1 MKYYE
6 VHLPLSLNRKL
17 VYSSATP
24 IFEGARVLVPLSS
37 KLYLGI
43 CGQETSY
50 EQGIKYKSVLE
61 VLDDCEVLPA
71 ELMDLAKWMASYYH
85 CPVGRVI
92 FSMLPSRMQP
102 DLDAGIKWIGDSIP
116 PEFGKLHELLSKH
129 EVLNISQIKK
139 LLPGYALYKRI
150 EEAEALGLVSVAR
163 KLSHKDKP
171 KVQNYIIRTDMDF
184 NPDTLP
190 LKQRETWELICAE
203 RHPFPM
209 ANISSLVSYSSIK
222 ALVTKQLIRIEARF
236 SDPDP
241 MLPDKCAT
249 PKQIVLSDE
258 QKAAVADIMRGFGS
272 FNVNL
277 LYGITGSGKTEV
289 YIELIRNY
297 LAQNKSIIF
306 LIPEIALTPQM
317 VERFQGNFG
326 DTLAIQH
333 SQLSEKDRFLQWQ
346 MIKRGEKQIIIG
358 ARSAIFSPL
367 ADIGLIIVDEEHEGS
382 YKQDSVPRYHGRDVA
397 IVRAQQHGAQVI
409 LGSATPSLETW
420 FNAESGKYRR
430 QQLHSRPLES
440 QLPEVKIIDLRDEED
455 HELISPSLM
464 MAIDQRLQRKE
475 QVILFQNRRGYSS
488 FMQCLKCGKLVTC
501 SQCDISLAYHRDKE
515 EMQCH
520 YCGLSIPSP
529 RKCPDCGSYSFAY
542 GAPGTQKLEQTLK
555 VMFPDAKILRMD
567 SDSARKRDTYKHMYN
582 RMKKKEVDILLG
594 TQMISKGLD
603 FPEVT
608 LVGVILADISLN
620 VPDFRAA
627 ERTFQLLTQVAGR
640 SGRGAKAGEVIIQT
654 FNPEHYAVEAASR
667 QDYLSFVSEELSH
680 RRNLY
685 YPPYYRL
692 ARVLFQGTDLENI
705 KQDMRK
711 IELIKQEIG
720 REFRIP
726 ELLLIGPSPA
736 PFSKISNN
744 YRYHLIMKGINP
756 ATIRKAIALMEVKA
770 SLTAGVSMQF
780 DVDPVSL
787 M

>member
-1 MKYYE
+1 M
-6 VHLPLSLNRKL
+6 VQLSAKHC
-17 VYSSATP
+17 
-24 IFEGARVLVPLSS
+24 
-37 KLYLGI
+37 LGI
-43 CGQETSY
+43 CGKESSY
-50 EQGIKYKSVLE
+50 EQGIKYKPVLE
-61 VLDDCEVLPA
+61 VLDDSRVLPK
-71 ELMDLAKWMASYYH
+71 ELQDLAIWMADYYH
-85 CPVGRVI
+85 CSVGKVI

-102 DLDAGIKWIGDSIP
+102 DPDAGVKWISDQVP
-116 PEFGKLHELLSKH
+116 PEYGKLHELLQKQES
-129 EVLNISQIKK
+129 LNISQIKK
-139 LLPGYALYKRI
+139 QLPGYAVYKRI
-150 EEAEALGLVSVAR
+150 EEAETLGLVSVSR
-163 KLSHKDKP
+163 KLNHKDKP
-171 KVQNYIIRTDMDF
+171 KVQNYIVRTDTDF
-184 NPDTLP
+184 DADTLP

-203 RHPFPM
+203 SHPFPM
-209 ANISSLVSYSSIK
+209 ANISSMVSYTSIK
-222 ALVTKQLIRIEARF
+222 ALVSKQLIRIEARF

-241 MLPDKCAT
+241 MLPDRRVT
-249 PKQIVLSDE
+249 PKQIQLSEE
-258 QKAAVADIMRGFGS
+258 QQTAVADIMLGFGR
-272 FNVNL
+272 FDVNL
-277 LYGITGSGKTEV
+277 LFGITGSGKTEV
-289 YIELIRNY
+289 YIEIIRRY
-297 LAQNKSIIF
+297 LAKGKSIIF

-382 YKQDSVPRYHGRDVA
+382 YKQDSSPRYHGRDVA
-397 IVRAQQHGAQVI
+397 IVRAKQHGAQVI
-409 LGSATPSLETW
+409 LGSATPSLESW
-420 FNAESGKYRR
+420 NNAETGKYRR
-430 QQLHSRPLES
+430 QRLNSRPMDY
-440 QLPEVKIIDLRDEED
+440 QLPEVQVVDLREEEE
-455 HELISPSLM
+455 HELISPTLIT
-464 MAIDQRLQRKE
+464 AIDQRLQRNE

-488 FMQCLKCGKLVTC
+488 FMQCLKCGKLISC

-555 VMFPDAKILRMD
+555 VMFPMAKILRMD

-582 RMKKKEVDILLG
+582 RMKKREVDILLG

-608 LVGVILADISLN
+608 LVGVIMADISLN

-640 SGRGAKAGEVIIQT
+640 AGRGAKAGEVIIQT
-654 FNPEHYAVEAASR
+654 FNPEHYAIQTASK
-667 QDYLSFVSEELSH
+667 QDYLSFVEEELSH
-680 RRNLY
+680 RKNLY
-685 YPPYYRL
+685 YPPYHRL
-692 ARVLFQGTDLENI
+692 ARVVFQGTDIDNL

-711 IELIKQEIG
+711 VEQLKQELG
-720 REFRIP
+720 KVFRVP
-726 ELLLIGPSPA
+726 ELLVIGPTPA

-744 YRYHLIMKGINP
+744 YRYHLIMKGSNP
-756 ATIRKAIALMEVKA
+756 VIIHKAIRILEE
-770 SLTAGVSMQF
+770 SLSLSSGVSLQF